1 MVKVEL
7 RPHKG
12 VMNSPLGPIEVEHNQ
27 YIIMA
32 NGLQVGY
39 IGKDAGSPLNFI
51 LNLPESLTKEI
62 KNAVFTELGWIS
74 PVCIPPSME
83 EIEEHEQ
90 VKSGKQSEDGED
102 E

>member
-27 YIIMA
+27 WVIMA

-39 IGKDAGSPLNFI
+39 IGKDAGSPLNFT
-51 LNLPESLTKEI
+51 LVLPESTAKEI
-62 KNAVFTELGWIS
+62 KTEVFKQLGWIS
-74 PVCIPPSME
+74 PVVEPPSDYE
-83 EIEEHEQ
+83 VAEHLGQ
-90 VKSGKQSEDGED
+90 VESETED
-102 E
+102 DE

>member
-27 YIIMA
+27 YVIMA

-39 IGKDAGSPLNFI
+39 IGKDPGSPLNFI
-51 LNLPESLTKEI
+51 LNLPESITKAI
-62 KNAVFTELGWIS
+62 KNEVFAQLGWIS
-74 PVCIPPSME
+74 PVSIPPSDE
-83 EIEEHEQ
+83 EVQEHLESIDSSDSEE
-90 VKSGKQSEDGED
+90 DD
-102 E
+102 L